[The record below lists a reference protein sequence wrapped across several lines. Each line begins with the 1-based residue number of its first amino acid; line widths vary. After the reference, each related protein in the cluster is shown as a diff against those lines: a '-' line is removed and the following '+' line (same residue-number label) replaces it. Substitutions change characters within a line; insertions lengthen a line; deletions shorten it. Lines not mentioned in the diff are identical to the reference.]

1 MRKEPIDMIEVRNLS
16 KSFGAN
22 KVLNDISFQVKEGE
36 VVAII
41 GPSGSGKSTLL
52 RSLNL
57 LEEPDEGIIKVGD
70 VTVDTQLLT
79 HQNRYELR
87 QQSAMVFQHFNLFK
101 NKTVLENVT
110 LALTSS
116 KRKTKAEALQIA
128 EDLLEQVG
136 LSEQK
141 KQYPATLSGG
151 QQQRVS
157 IARALAV
164 NPKVIF
170 MDEPTSALDP
180 ELVGEVLKTIE
191 QLSKRNITLVIVTH
205 EMKFAKKVADKIV
218 FMNDGVIVESGAPE
232 AVFSQPKEERT
243 RKFLLSTREDAMLE
257 YAI

>member
-1 MRKEPIDMIEVRNLS
+1 MIEVQNLS

-22 KVLNDISFQVKEGE
+22 KVLHDISFQVKEGE

-79 HQNRYELR
+79 HQNRYDLR

-116 KRKTKAEALQIA
+116 KRKNKAEALQIA

-232 AVFSQPKEERT
+232 SVFSQPKEERT
-243 RKFLLSTREDAMLE
+243 RKFLLSTREDATLE
-257 YAI
+257 YVI

>member
-1 MRKEPIDMIEVRNLS
+1 MIEVKQLS

-22 KVLNDISFQVKEGE
+22 KVLNDLSFQVKEGE

-57 LEEPDEGIIKVGD
+57 LEEPDEGTIQVGD
-70 VTVDTQLLT
+70 VLVDTKALT
-79 HQNRYELR
+79 NQNRYDLR

-101 NKTVLENVT
+101 NKTVIENVT

-116 KRKTKAEALQIA
+116 KRKTKKEAISIA
-128 EDLLEQVG
+128 EQLLDQVG
-136 LSEQK
+136 LTAQRD
-141 KQYPATLSGG
+141 QYPVTLSGG

-164 NPKVIF
+164 DPKVIF

-180 ELVGEVLKTIE
+180 ELVGEVLKSIE

-205 EMKFAKKVADKIV
+205 EMKFAQKVADRVI
-218 FMNDGVIVESGAPE
+218 FMNNGLIVEEGHPDD
-232 AVFSQPKEERT
+232 VFNHPQEERT
-243 RKFLLSTREDAMLE
+243 KQFLLSTKDELAS
-257 YAI
+257 AI

>member
-1 MRKEPIDMIEVRNLS
+1 MIEVRNLS

-79 HQNRYELR
+79 HQNCYELR

-128 EDLLEQVG
+128 EELLEQVG

-180 ELVGEVLKTIE
+180 ELVDEVLKTIE

>member
-1 MRKEPIDMIEVRNLS
+1 MMIEVQNLS

-22 KVLNDISFQVKEGE
+22 KVLKDISFQVEEGE

-57 LEEPDEGIIKVGD
+57 LEEPDEGIIQVGD
-70 VTVDTQLLT
+70 VTLDTKALT
-79 HQNRYELR
+79 HQNRYDLR

-116 KRKTKAEALQIA
+116 KRKTKTEAIKIA

-136 LSEQK
+136 LSDQK
-141 KQYPATLSGG
+141 EQYPATLSGG

-205 EMKFAKKVADKIV
+205 EMKFAKKVADRIV

-243 RKFLLSTREDAMLE
+243 RKFLLSTREDATLE
-257 YAI
+257 YVI

>member
-1 MRKEPIDMIEVRNLS
+1 MLRLIDIGKTYPLGHGTLSALSGVNLEVRR
-16 KSFGAN
+16 
-22 KVLNDISFQVKEGE
+22 GE
-36 VVAII
+36 YVAIV

-70 VTVDTQLLT
+70 VTVETKLLT
-79 HQNRYELR
+79 HQNRYDLR

-116 KRKTKAEALQIA
+116 KRKNKAEALQIA

-232 AVFSQPKEERT
+232 SVFSQPKEERT
-243 RKFLLSTREDAMLE
+243 RKFLLSTREDATLE
-257 YAI
+257 YVI

>member
-1 MRKEPIDMIEVRNLS
+1 MIEVRNLS

-57 LEEPDEGIIKVGD
+57 LEEPDEGVIKVGD
-70 VTVDTQLLT
+70 VTVDTKLLT

-136 LSEQK
+136 LSDQK

-218 FMNDGVIVESGAPE
+218 FMNNGVIVESGAPE

-243 RKFLLSTREDAMLE
+243 RKFLLSTREDATLE
-257 YAI
+257 YVI

>member
-1 MRKEPIDMIEVRNLS
+1 MIEVKQLS

-22 KVLNDISFQVKEGE
+22 KVLNDLSFQVKEGE

-57 LEEPDEGIIKVGD
+57 LEEPDEGTIQVGD
-70 VTVDTQLLT
+70 VLVDTKALT
-79 HQNRYELR
+79 NQNRYDLR

-101 NKTVLENVT
+101 NKTVIENVT

-116 KRKTKAEALQIA
+116 KRKTKKEAIAIA
-128 EDLLEQVG
+128 EQLLDQVG
-136 LSEQK
+136 LTAQRD
-141 KQYPATLSGG
+141 QYPVTLSGG

-164 NPKVIF
+164 DPKVIF

-180 ELVGEVLKTIE
+180 ELVGEVLKSIE

-205 EMKFAKKVADKIV
+205 EMKFAQKVADRVI
-218 FMNDGVIVESGAPE
+218 FMNNGLIVEEGHPDD
-232 AVFSQPKEERT
+232 VFNHPQEERT
-243 RKFLLSTREDAMLE
+243 KQFLLSTKDKLAS
-257 YAI
+257 AI

>member
-1 MRKEPIDMIEVRNLS
+1 MIEVRNLS

-57 LEEPDEGIIKVGD
+57 LEEPDEGVIKVGD
-70 VTVDTQLLT
+70 VTVDTKLLT

-136 LSEQK
+136 LSDQK

-218 FMNDGVIVESGAPE
+218 FMNNGVIVESGAPE

-243 RKFLLSTREDAMLE
+243 RKFLLSTREDAALE
-257 YAI
+257 YVI

>member
-1 MRKEPIDMIEVRNLS
+1 MIEVKQLS

-22 KVLNDISFQVKEGE
+22 KVLNDLSFQVKEGE

-57 LEEPDEGIIKVGD
+57 LEEPDEGTIQVGD
-70 VTVDTQLLT
+70 VLVDTKALT
-79 HQNRYELR
+79 NQNRYDLR

-101 NKTVLENVT
+101 NKTVIENVT

-116 KRKTKAEALQIA
+116 KRKTKKEAIAIA
-128 EDLLEQVG
+128 EQLLDQVG
-136 LSEQK
+136 LTAQRD
-141 KQYPATLSGG
+141 QYPVTLSGG
-151 QQQRVS
+151 QLQRVS

-164 NPKVIF
+164 DPKVIF

-180 ELVGEVLKTIE
+180 ELVGEVLKSIE

-205 EMKFAKKVADKIV
+205 EMKFAQKVADRVI
-218 FMNDGVIVESGAPE
+218 FMNNGLIVEEGHPDD
-232 AVFSQPKEERT
+232 VFNHPQEVRT
-243 RKFLLSTREDAMLE
+243 KQFLLSTKDELAS
-257 YAI
+257 AI

>member
-1 MRKEPIDMIEVRNLS
+1 MIEVKQLS

-22 KVLNDISFQVKEGE
+22 KVLNDLSFQVKEGE

-57 LEEPDEGIIKVGD
+57 LEEPDEGTIQVGD
-70 VTVDTQLLT
+70 VLVDTKALT
-79 HQNRYELR
+79 NQNRYDLR

-101 NKTVLENVT
+101 NKTVIENVT

-116 KRKTKAEALQIA
+116 KRKTKKEAIAIA
-128 EDLLEQVG
+128 EQLLDQVG
-136 LSEQK
+136 LTVQRD
-141 KQYPATLSGG
+141 QYPVTLSGG
-151 QQQRVS
+151 QLQRVS

-164 NPKVIF
+164 DPKVIF

-180 ELVGEVLKTIE
+180 ELVGEVLKSIE

-205 EMKFAKKVADKIV
+205 EMKFAQKVADRVI
-218 FMNDGVIVESGAPE
+218 FMNNGLIVEEGHPDD
-232 AVFSQPKEERT
+232 VFNHPQEERT
-243 RKFLLSTREDAMLE
+243 KQFLLSTKDELAS
-257 YAI
+257 AI

>member
-1 MRKEPIDMIEVRNLS
+1 MIEVKQLS
-16 KSFGAN
+16 KLFGAN
-22 KVLNDISFQVKEGE
+22 KVLNDLSFQVKEGE

-57 LEEPDEGIIKVGD
+57 LEEPDEGTIQVGD
-70 VTVDTQLLT
+70 VLVDTKALT
-79 HQNRYELR
+79 NQNRYDLR

-101 NKTVLENVT
+101 NKTVIENVT

-116 KRKTKAEALQIA
+116 KRKTKKEAIAIA
-128 EDLLEQVG
+128 EQLLDQVG
-136 LSEQK
+136 LTAQRD
-141 KQYPATLSGG
+141 QYPVTLSGG

-164 NPKVIF
+164 DPKVIF

-180 ELVGEVLKTIE
+180 ELVGEVLKSIE

-205 EMKFAKKVADKIV
+205 EMKFAQKVADRVI
-218 FMNDGVIVESGAPE
+218 FMNNGLIVEEGHPDD
-232 AVFSQPKEERT
+232 VFNHPQEVRT
-243 RKFLLSTREDAMLE
+243 KQFLLSTKDELAS
-257 YAI
+257 AI

>member
-1 MRKEPIDMIEVRNLS
+1 
-16 KSFGAN
+16 
-22 KVLNDISFQVKEGE
+22 
-36 VVAII
+36 
-41 GPSGSGKSTLL
+41 
-52 RSLNL
+52 
-57 LEEPDEGIIKVGD
+57 
-70 VTVDTQLLT
+70 
-79 HQNRYELR
+79 
-87 QQSAMVFQHFNLFK
+87 MVFQHFNLFK

-243 RKFLLSTREDAMLE
+243 RKFLLSTREDATLE
-257 YAI
+257 YVI

>member
-1 MRKEPIDMIEVRNLS
+1 MIKVENLS
-16 KSFGAN
+16 KSFGDK
-22 KVLNDISFQVKEGE
+22 KVLKDVALEVNEGE

-57 LEEPDEGIIKVGD
+57 LEEPEAGTIEVGD
-70 VTVDTQLLT
+70 VKVNVSELT
-79 HQNRYELR
+79 SKNRYQLR

-110 LALTSS
+110 LSLTSS
-116 KRKTKAEALQIA
+116 KRKTKSEAIQIA
-128 EDLLEQVG
+128 DELLEQVG
-136 LSEQK
+136 LLEQRS
-141 KQYPATLSGG
+141 QYPVTLSGG

-164 NPKVIF
+164 EPKVIF

-205 EMKFAKKVADKIV
+205 EMKFAKKVADKII
-218 FMNDGVIVESGAPE
+218 FMDAGVIVESGTPDKL
-232 AVFSQPKEERT
+232 FSQPNSERT
-243 RKFLLSTREDAMLE
+243 RRFLMSTMEDTTLDFV
-257 YAI
+257 I

>member
-1 MRKEPIDMIEVRNLS
+1 MIEVRNLS

-57 LEEPDEGIIKVGD
+57 LEEPDEGVIKVGD
-70 VTVDTQLLT
+70 VTVDTKLLT

-136 LSEQK
+136 LSDQK

>member
-1 MRKEPIDMIEVRNLS
+1 MIEVKQLS

-22 KVLNDISFQVKEGE
+22 KVLNDLSFQVKEGE

-57 LEEPDEGIIKVGD
+57 LEEPDEGTIQVGD
-70 VTVDTQLLT
+70 VLVDTKALT
-79 HQNRYELR
+79 NQNRYDLR

-101 NKTVLENVT
+101 NKTVIENVT

-116 KRKTKAEALQIA
+116 KRKTKKEAIAIA
-128 EDLLEQVG
+128 EQLLDQVG
-136 LSEQK
+136 LTAQRD
-141 KQYPATLSGG
+141 QYPVTLSGG

-164 NPKVIF
+164 DPKVIF

-180 ELVGEVLKTIE
+180 ELVGEVLKSIE

-205 EMKFAKKVADKIV
+205 EMKFAQKVADRVI
-218 FMNDGVIVESGAPE
+218 FMNNGLIVEEGHPDD
-232 AVFSQPKEERT
+232 VFNHPQEVRT
-243 RKFLLSTREDAMLE
+243 KQFLLSTKDELAS
-257 YAI
+257 AI